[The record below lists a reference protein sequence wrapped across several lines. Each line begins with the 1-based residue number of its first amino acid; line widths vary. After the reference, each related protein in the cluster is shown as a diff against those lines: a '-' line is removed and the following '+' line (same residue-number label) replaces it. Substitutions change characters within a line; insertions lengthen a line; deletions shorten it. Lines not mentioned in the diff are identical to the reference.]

1 MELNSNTRML
11 KLRDILFEETDEYHE
26 LSMQEITDKMKL
38 TFGPDASF
46 DSRTLKRD
54 MEVLED
60 TGFEVIKNTG
70 RFGKV
75 YYSYQDR
82 VFETYQLRL
91 INDALLSAKFI
102 TEKEKKELIEKT
114 KQLTSKHI
122 AKTLPD
128 PMLFSQSANDDYQLV
143 KLSIDH
149 VHRAISERKVLHY
162 QYGKYNMKKE
172 FEFHRDGSTYEVE
185 PYALIWQNDFYYLIG
200 RFKETDE
207 MRHYRLD
214 RMRNIRLSEERFQ
227 RRKDFNT
234 QDYVSQSFHMFA
246 GENVWVKIEFD
257 QSLINVVLDRFGHD
271 AHITPSSD
279 DHFILST
286 KAKMS
291 TGLVNWILTWGRKAK
306 VLSPDG
312 LVEEVQEEI
321 EAMYARYKSE

>member
-11 KLRDILFEETDEYHE
+11 ELRNILFEETDELHE
-26 LSMQEITDKMKL
+26 LSMQEIIDKLKL
-38 TFGPDASF
+38 TFGTEASF
-46 DSRTLKRD
+46 DARTLKRD
-54 MEVLED
+54 MEILED
-60 TGFEVIKNTG
+60 TGFEVMKHTG

-75 YYSYQDR
+75 YYSFQDR

-149 VHRAISERKVLHY
+149 VHRAISERNVLHY
-162 QYGKYNMKKE
+162 QYGKYNIKKE
-172 FEFHRDGSTYEVE
+172 FQYHRDGNTYEVE

-214 RMRNIRLSEERFQ
+214 RMRNIRISEEKF
-227 RRKDFNT
+227 RRQDFNI
-234 QDYVSQSFHMFA
+234 QAYVNQSFHMFA
-246 GENVWVKIEFD
+246 GEDVWVKIEFD
-257 QSLINVVLDRFGHD
+257 ESLVNVVLDRFGHD
-271 AHITPSSD
+271 VSIQPSGSD
-279 DHFILST
+279 SFILST

-306 VLSPDG
+306 VISPEA
-312 LVEEVQEEI
+312 LVEQVQEEV
-321 EAMYARYKSE
+321 EAIYDRYK